1 MTVHGKA
8 LEYLAAGSHEVW
20 QLDHESGEIFVQTNA
35 GIRLLRGGAAL
46 EPPSRLIRYRVRLV
60 GRFLND

>member
-1 MTVHGKA
+1 MTVHRKA

-46 EPPSRLIRYRVRLV
+46 ETPVLPGFSATVSALLA
-60 GRFLND
+60 GF